1 VLLMET
7 GGKTEVGKFD
17 MTTAVKQ
24 DVVRFDV
31 TRRLSVAA
39 LTMYLT

>member
-1 VLLMET
+1 MET

-17 MTTAVKQ
+17 MTTSVKQ

>member
-1 VLLMET
+1 MLLVET
-7 GGKTEVGKFD
+7 GGKTKVGEFD
-17 MTTAVKQ
+17 MTTAVEQ